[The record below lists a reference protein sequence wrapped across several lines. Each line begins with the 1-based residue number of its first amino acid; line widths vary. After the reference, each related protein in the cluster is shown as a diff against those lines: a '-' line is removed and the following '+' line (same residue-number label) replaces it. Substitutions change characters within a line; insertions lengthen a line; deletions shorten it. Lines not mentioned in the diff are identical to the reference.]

1 MRPANRSGE
10 AGKEAFDRARARPP
24 PTGAALRRR
33 RRPPNV
39 GRSGTALRQVKPPPL
54 PLASSIVDPRVGDL
68 GPALLALA
76 DGTVFA
82 GIAFGAPVAAGGD
95 LVVNTSQTGYQEVCT
110 DPSYAGQVVVMTYPL
125 IGNYGRIRE
134 DDQSER
140 PWLRGLVVA
149 NATAAVA
156 EQALQLAA
164 LLREEGIPAIAGVDT
179 RALARHLRA
188 HGSIRGLITAPGQ
201 ADPRR
206 AVAAARAVPR
216 WEDQDFVDE
225 VSPAAPRDIGSAAD
239 GGPLVAIVDF
249 GLKANIVRSLRR
261 RGVRI
266 RVLPHTVGPE
276 EALASDVD
284 GLVLSPGPG
293 DPARLDGP
301 VALARAAIADGRP
314 LLGICLGHQ
323 IVGRAA
329 GADTRRLRFG
339 HHGANHP
346 VLDVDSGLVQVT
358 AQNHEVAVVS
368 ESLPPGGGFLVSQVN
383 LNDGTVEGLRHREL
397 PIETVQY
404 HPEGAPGPLDALAVF
419 DRFVAAALAR
429 AAAAGGSV
437 VTDST
442 AGRRKA

>member
-1 MRPANRSGE
+1 MTLPPSPSPP
-10 AGKEAFDRARARPP
+10 RPP
-24 PTGAALRRR
+24 
-33 RRPPNV
+33 
-39 GRSGTALRQVKPPPL
+39 S
-54 PLASSIVDPRVGDL
+54 PLASSVVDPRVGDH

-76 DGTVFA
+76 DGAVFT

-156 EQALQLAA
+156 DQASQLAA
-164 LLREEGIPAIAGVDT
+164 LLRDEGIPAIAGVDT

-188 HGSIRGLITAPGQ
+188 NGSIRGLITAPGEV
-201 ADPRR
+201 DVER
-206 AVAAARAVPR
+206 AVVAARALPR
-216 WEDQDFVDE
+216 WEEQDFVGL
-225 VSPAAPRDIGSAAD
+225 VSPALARDVGDPAG
-239 GGPLVAIVDF
+239 GGPLVGIVDF

-261 RGVRI
+261 RGARVRI
-266 RVLPHTVGPE
+266 LPHTVAVAD
-276 EALASDVD
+276 ALAPDID

-293 DPARLDGP
+293 DPARLEGP
-301 VALARAAIADGRP
+301 VGLVRAVIADGRP

-329 GADTRRLRFG
+329 GAETRRLRFG

-346 VLDVDSGLVQVT
+346 VRDVDTGLVQVT
-358 AQNHEVAVVS
+358 AQNHEVTVVG
-368 ESLPPGGGFLVSQVN
+368 ESLPAGGGFAVSQLN
-383 LNDGTVEGLRHREL
+383 LNDGTVEGLRHRDL

-419 DRFVAAALAR
+419 DRFVAAAIAHR
-429 AAAAGGSV
+429 GTG
-437 VTDST
+437 
-442 AGRRKA
+442 

>member
-1 MRPANRSGE
+1 MM
-10 AGKEAFDRARARPP
+10 
-24 PTGAALRRR
+24 L
-33 RRPPNV
+33 
-39 GRSGTALRQVKPPPL
+39 PPL
-54 PLASSIVDPRVGDL
+54 PLASAIVDPRVGDH

-76 DGTVFA
+76 DGTVFP
-82 GIAFGAPVAAGGD
+82 GIAFGAPIAAGGD

-134 DDQSER
+134 DDQSEH

-149 NATAAVA
+149 NATAAVG
-156 EQALQLAA
+156 EQAYQLAT

-188 HGSIRGLITAPGQ
+188 HGSIPGVVTAPGET
-201 ADPRR
+201 DRDR
-206 AVAAARAVPR
+206 AVDAARALPR
-216 WEDQDFVDE
+216 WEDQDFVE
-225 VSPAAPRDIGSAAD
+225 QVSPEEQREIGDPAE
-239 GGPLVAIVDF
+239 GGPLIAIVDF

-261 RGVRI
+261 RGARI
-266 RVLPHTVGPE
+266 RVLPHTIGPR
-276 EALASDVD
+276 EALSPEID

-293 DPARLDGP
+293 DPARLEGP

-329 GADTRRLRFG
+329 GAETRRLWFG

-346 VLDVDSGLVQVT
+346 VRDVDSGLVQVT
-358 AQNHEVAVVS
+358 AQNHEVTVVA
-368 ESLPPGGGFLVSQVN
+368 ESLPSGGGFAVSQVN
-383 LNDGTVEGLRHREL
+383 LNDGTVEGLRHRDL

-419 DRFVAAALAR
+419 DRFVEAAASR
-429 AAAAGGSV
+429 RGG
-437 VTDST
+437 
-442 AGRRKA
+442 